1 MFDMLDMRD
10 MGGCRD
16 FGLMPPMWLWL
27 VLVRPAL
34 TGAPPYPPP
43 PWGTLP
49 RQALGRGLWPMTVL
63 LSSHGYFHP
72 HAEWRAEDCARCTRQ
87 PCTPCSPKSGLPTAQ
102 IRASFSTAWAPSTDA
117 SGALGQ
123 ERPSYDGVV
132 EGGVEGA

>member
-43 PWGTLP
+43 PPGVP
-49 RQALGRGLWPMTVL
+49 SPGRHLAAV
-63 LSSHGYFHP
+63 F
-72 HAEWRAEDCARCTRQ
+72 
-87 PCTPCSPKSGLPTAQ
+87 
-102 IRASFSTAWAPSTDA
+102 
-117 SGALGQ
+117 GQ
-123 ERPSYDGVV
+123 
-132 EGGVEGA
+132 